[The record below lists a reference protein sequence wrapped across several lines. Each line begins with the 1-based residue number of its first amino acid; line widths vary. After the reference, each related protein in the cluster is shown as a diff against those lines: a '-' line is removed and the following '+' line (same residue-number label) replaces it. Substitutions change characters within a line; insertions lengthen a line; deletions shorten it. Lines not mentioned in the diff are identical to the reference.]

1 MGKLLVKNC
10 GFVPEL
16 TEGFD
21 GVCGDVLIE
30 NGKIAAIG
38 ENLTDPDARVLDI
51 GGKTLIPGIIDMHV
65 HLGPVHNTIRVAG
78 KSIFDSYKFAKYLM
92 EIGVTT
98 VRDCGNDYFLP
109 AAALRDAI
117 KEGVIRGPRILSSGN
132 SLCSTAVGNEY
143 YTAFITEHDGPAE
156 WRKAA
161 RDTFKKGADFIK
173 VVGSGSI
180 MSPGSDP
187 GMRIFEDDEMLEVV
201 NIANLYNSHVA
212 VHAHGAD
219 AVYHAFKC
227 GVRTVEHAS
236 FIDQRGIDLL
246 KGNDEQGITMT
257 LSVLLSG
264 LDANQNSD
272 PAFAYVNE
280 LTRRIAGDV
289 KACLKNAYD
298 QGVLIGW
305 GTDIELEAYQRDP
318 GIEFRAR
325 KELGIA
331 DLDILKQ
338 ATINSAK
345 LLKLDH
351 LIGSVKVGKAAD
363 LIVVDGK
370 PQEDI
375 SCMYQPPVHVICDG
389 RLVVKEED

>member
-1 MGKLLVKNC
+1 MKKLLIKNC
-10 GFVPEL
+10 SFVPEL
-16 TEGFD
+16 TEGYA
-21 GVCGDVLIE
+21 GTCGDVLVE
-30 NGKIAAIG
+30 DGKIAAIG
-38 ENLTDPDARVLDI
+38 ENLTDAEARVLDI

-65 HLGPVHNTIRVAG
+65 HLGPVHGDVRVAG
-78 KSIFDSYKFAKYLM
+78 KSIFESYKFAKYLM
-92 EIGVTT
+92 SIGVTT

-109 AAALRDAI
+109 ATALREAI
-117 KEGVIRGPRILSSGN
+117 KEGLLRGPRILSSGN
-132 SLCSTAVGNEY
+132 TLSTTAVGNEY
-143 YTAFITEHDGPAE
+143 YTAFITEHDGPVAM
-156 WRKAA
+156 RKAA

-173 VVGSGSI
+173 MTGSGSI

-187 GMRIFEDDEMLEVV
+187 GMRILEDDEILEVV
-201 NIANLYNSHVA
+201 KIANLFNSHVA

-219 AVYHAFKC
+219 AVYHCIKC

-236 FIDQRGIDLL
+236 FIDQRSIDLL

-264 LDANQNSD
+264 LDANESSD
-272 PAFAYVNE
+272 PTFAYVNE
-280 LTRRIAGDV
+280 LTARIAGTV
-289 KACLKNAYD
+289 KSCLKNAYD

-305 GTDIELEAYQRDP
+305 GTDIELQAYQRDP
-318 GIEFRAR
+318 GMEFRAR

-345 LLKLDH
+345 LLMLDDV
-351 LIGSVKVGKAAD
+351 IGTVKVGKAAD

-375 SCMYQPPVHVICDG
+375 SCMYHPPVHVVCAG
-389 RLVVKEED
+389 RLVEEDD